1 MEEVM
6 RYWRHFTTGTIET
19 VNAALSSARSG
30 TFGMLPTEPRAAQ
43 MRALLAVSLQAATIT
58 DTQGPLGLL
67 SPSLYGGDDE
77 RNAAGAAIARTAMVL
92 MPPMS
97 ASMPYDVL
105 TADGKPALPMP
116 VPQWPDVSALPALA
130 IVAMACMASMAA
142 GYIASVIAQANHGI
156 AFEEEKTKRVLGLQ
170 AEGIDMFGKHIERE
184 KQAGKLLPFEP
195 EERSILQ
202 SIEATQR
209 EIAKERNVPFPTP
222 FDGAR
227 DFGKALADS
236 TSKIGQSTADAI
248 SMIAPIAIVGGLVWL
263 ASK

>member
-1 MEEVM
+1 MPH
-6 RYWRHFTTGTIET
+6 WRHFTTGTIET

-30 TFGMLPTEPRAAQ
+30 VFGLLSTEQRAAQ
-43 MRALLAVSLQAATIT
+43 MRALLALSLQAATIS

-92 MPPMS
+92 TPPVSVMVNS
-97 ASMPYDVL
+97 DVL
-105 TADGKPALPMP
+105 TWDGALAQLIPI
-116 VPQWPDVSALPALA
+116 PQIPEVSALPALA
-130 IVAMACMASMAA
+130 IVAMACAASAA
-142 GYIASVIAQANHGI
+142 AAYIATIITETQHGI
-156 AFEEEKTKRVLGLQ
+156 AFEQEKTKRLLNAHAAGVDTI
-170 AEGIDMFGKHIERE
+170 AKHVERE
-184 KQAGKLLPFEP
+184 KQAGKTLPFEP
-195 EERSILQ
+195 EERTVLHGL
-202 SIEATQR
+202 EATQR
-209 EIAKERNVPFPTP
+209 EIAKERNVPLPTP

-248 SMIAPIAIVGGLVWL
+248 SMIAPIAVVGGLVWL